1 MTNRLYYG
9 DNLDVLRTHIGDES
23 VDLIYL
29 DPPFNSNANY
39 NILFKSPA
47 GKSAD
52 SQIEA
57 FEDTWHWNDKAE
69 AAFHD
74 VMVSGNTDVAELLR
88 AMRGFLKEND
98 MMAYL
103 AMMAVRLIEL
113 HRVLKPTGSLYLHC
127 DPTASH
133 YLKLLLDGVFGP
145 TNFRNEIVWRRTNAH
160 NKLSRPYG
168 PIHDT
173 ILFYSRT
180 ENMEF
185 HPGRSPYPQSYV
197 DNSFPYNDERG
208 CYQSNVL
215 TGAGTRKGE
224 SGQPW
229 LQYDPTK
236 KGRHWAIPKKLLDD
250 VDVPD
255 ASTVQDILSLL
266 DARGLILHPK
276 SEDSIPRYKQYLDT
290 SEGTLFQDIWAYQPG
305 TRGILRGTPDGIDE
319 DVKWLDSTDEKLG
332 YPTQKPLGLLERI
345 LNASSN
351 PGDVVLDPFCG
362 CGTAVDAAQKLGRQW
377 IGIDV
382 THLSIGLIER
392 RLQDRYGPNLGA
404 KGAKNPPRNGPDTAN
419 PPRNGEG
426 DRAAVE
432 GPGVTRSKA
441 GQADTAPS
449 VSPDGLPPPRSGEEF
464 ALSYEVI
471 GTPNDLDSALKL
483 AAEEPHQFQY
493 WITQAVDGQPYQG
506 GRKGADRGIDGYL
519 YFTGHDRKTEAAII
533 SVKAGR
539 NVGVAMVRDL
549 KGVIEREKAPIGIFI
564 CAVNP
569 TREMEREAAAAG
581 VYEGADGRTYPR
593 LQLYTLAEYFAGLRP
608 KVPLLDRQA
617 AYKKAAREDV
627 GKGRQGSLL

>member
-9 DNLDVLRTHIGDES
+9 DNLDVLREHIASES
-23 VDLIYL
+23 VDLVYL

-47 GKSAD
+47 GKAAD

-74 VMVSGNTDVAELLR
+74 VMTCGNTDVAELLR

-103 AMMAVRLIEL
+103 AMMAARLIEL

-133 YLKLLLDGVFGP
+133 YLKLLLDGVFGGH
-145 TNFRNEIVWRRTNAH
+145 FRNEITWKRTSSHSSA
-160 NKLSRPYG
+160 KRWG
-168 PIHDT
+168 PTHDT
-173 ILFYSRT
+173 ILFYTKSDAYT
-180 ENMEF
+180 W
-185 HPGRSPYPQSYV
+185 
-197 DNSFPYNDERG
+197 NDLLQAHDAGHIASKYSTKDEHA
-208 CYQSNVL
+208 NFMAADL
-215 TGAGTRKGE
+215 TGAGTRTGD
-224 SGQPW
+224 SGKPW
-229 LQYDPTK
+229 REYDPTK
-236 KGRHWAIPKKLLDD
+236 MGRHWAVPKKFPDERVNLDGWNELSTQEKLDRLDD
-250 VDVPD
+250 ADLIYWPKKSGGFPRFKRYLTFGTSIQSVI
-255 ASTVQDILSLL
+255 TDIPPINSQ
-266 DARGLILHPK
+266 AQER
-276 SEDSIPRYKQYLDT
+276 
-290 SEGTLFQDIWAYQPG
+290 
-305 TRGILRGTPDGIDE
+305 
-319 DVKWLDSTDEKLG
+319 LG
-332 YPTQKPLGLLERI
+332 YPTQKPLALLERI
-345 LNASSN
+345 INASSN
-351 PGDVVLDPFCG
+351 EGDVVLDPFCG

-392 RLQDRYGPNLGA
+392 RMKDRYGEDLA
-404 KGAKNPPRNGPDTAN
+404 
-419 PPRNGEG
+419 
-426 DRAAVE
+426 
-432 GPGVTRSKA
+432 
-441 GQADTAPS
+441 
-449 VSPDGLPPPRSGEEF
+449 
-464 ALSYEVI
+464 YEVI
-471 GTPNDLDSALKL
+471 GTPNDLASAEKL
-483 AAEEPHQFQY
+483 ASEEPHQFQY

-549 KGVIEREKAPIGIFI
+549 KGVIEREKSPIGIFI

-593 LQLYTLAEYFAGLRP
+593 LQIFTLAEYFAGLRP

-617 AYKKAAREDV
+617 AYKKAARAGDE
-627 GKGRQGSLL
+627 GKQGTLL

>member
-1 MTNRLYYG
+1 MQGMTNRLYYG
-9 DNLDVLRTHIGDES
+9 DNLDVLREHISDES

-29 DPPFNSNANY
+29 DPPFNSKANY

-47 GKSAD
+47 GKNAD
-52 SQIEA
+52 AQIEA

-74 VMVSGNTDVAELLR
+74 VMTSGNTDVAELLR

-133 YLKLLLDGVFGP
+133 YLKLLLDGVFGGS
-145 TNFRNEIVWRRTNAH
+145 NFRNEIVWCYTGPGSPGMRQFMRKHDVIFWYNKGATWTFNA
-160 NKLSRPYG
+160 
-168 PIHDT
+168 
-173 ILFYSRT
+173 
-180 ENMEF
+180 
-185 HPGRSPYPQSYV
+185 
-197 DNSFPYNDERG
+197 
-208 CYQSNVL
+208 
-215 TGAGTRKGE
+215 
-224 SGQPW
+224 
-229 LQYDPTK
+229 
-236 KGRHWAIPKKLLDD
+236 DD
-250 VDVPD
+250 VRIPHSDKTKENYKPGLEGSGFVGADHVIHAKGKVPED
-255 ASTVQDILSLL
+255 YWNFAI
-266 DARGLILHPK
+266 APRGK
-276 SEDSIPRYKQYLDT
+276 EY
-290 SEGTLFQDIWAYQPG
+290 
-305 TRGILRGTPDGIDE
+305 
-319 DVKWLDSTDEKLG
+319 LG
-332 YPTQKPLGLLERI
+332 YPTQKPMKLLERI
-345 LNASSN
+345 VTASSN
-351 PGDVVLDPFCG
+351 EGDVVLDPFCG

-392 RLQDRYGPNLGA
+392 RMKDRYG
-404 KGAKNPPRNGPDTAN
+404 
-419 PPRNGEG
+419 E
-426 DRAAVE
+426 
-432 GPGVTRSKA
+432 
-441 GQADTAPS
+441 
-449 VSPDGLPPPRSGEEF
+449 

-483 AAEEPHQFQY
+483 AADEPHQFQY

-519 YFTGHDRKTEAAII
+519 YFTGHDRATEAAII

-569 TREMEREAAAAG
+569 TREMEKEAAAAG
-581 VYEGADGRTYPR
+581 VYEGVDGRTYPR
-593 LQLYTLAEYFAGLRP
+593 LQIYTLAEYFAGLRP

-617 AYKKAAREDV
+617 AYKKAARDD
-627 GKGRQGSLL
+627 GASRQGSLI

>member
-9 DNLDVLRTHIGDES
+9 DNLDVLREQIASES
-23 VDLIYL
+23 VDLVYL

-47 GKSAD
+47 GKAAD

-74 VMVSGNTDVAELLR
+74 VMTCGNTDVAELLR

-133 YLKLLLDGVFGP
+133 YLKLLLDGVFGAG
-145 TNFRNEIVWRRTNAH
+145 TYVNEIVWQRTNAKSH
-160 NKLSRPYG
+160 AYTRFPSG
-168 PIHDT
+168 HDT
-173 ILFYSRT
+173 IFFY
-180 ENMEF
+180 
-185 HPGRSPYPQSYV
+185 
-197 DNSFPYNDERG
+197 
-208 CYQSNVL
+208 
-215 TGAGTRKGE
+215 RKGE
-224 SGQPW
+224 GAVW
-229 LQYDPTK
+229 HPTYLP
-236 KGRHWAIPKKLLDD
+236 HSEKLLKSHYSN
-250 VDVPD
+250 VDEGTGRRFTLGDTLNPNPNRPNLTYEWNGHLKVWRWTKD
-255 ASTVQDILSLL
+255 RMQQMHDEG
-266 DARGLILHPK
+266 RLHYTK
-276 SEDSIPRYKQYLDT
+276 SGMPRFKRYLDEM
-290 SEGTLFQDIWAYQPG
+290 EGTPVTSVWTDIPPINSQAQE
-305 TRGILRGTPDGIDE
+305 R
-319 DVKWLDSTDEKLG
+319 LG
-332 YPTQKPLGLLERI
+332 YPTQKPLALLERI
-345 LNASSN
+345 INASSN
-351 PGDVVLDPFCG
+351 EGDVVLDPFCG

-392 RLQDRYGPNLGA
+392 RMKDRYGDDLA
-404 KGAKNPPRNGPDTAN
+404 
-419 PPRNGEG
+419 
-426 DRAAVE
+426 
-432 GPGVTRSKA
+432 
-441 GQADTAPS
+441 
-449 VSPDGLPPPRSGEEF
+449 
-464 ALSYEVI
+464 YEVI
-471 GTPNDLDSALKL
+471 GTPNDLASAQKL

-549 KGVIEREKAPIGIFI
+549 KGVIEREKSPIGIFI

-593 LQLYTLAEYFAGLRP
+593 LQIFTLAEYFQGLRP

-617 AYKKAAREDV
+617 AYKKAARAGDE
-627 GKGRQGSLL
+627 GKQGTLL